1 MNYNVENSVLERY
14 ELGAKEHQPSLCC
27 PTEYDQSYL
36 AVIPEEIIKDYG
48 CGDPTR
54 YVNLG
59 ETVLDLGSGAGKKLL
74 YSSSESRKKMDR

>member
-36 AVIPEEIIKDYG
+36 AVIPEEIIKK
-48 CGDPTR
+48 R
-54 YVNLG
+54 LWMWR
-59 ETVLDLGSGAGKKLL
+59 S
-74 YSSSESRKKMDR
+74 YSLC

>member
-36 AVIPEEIIKDYG
+36 AVIPEEIIK
-48 CGDPTR
+48 
-54 YVNLG
+54 
-59 ETVLDLGSGAGKKLL
+59 KKIMDVAILL
-74 YSSSESRKKMDR
+74 VMLI